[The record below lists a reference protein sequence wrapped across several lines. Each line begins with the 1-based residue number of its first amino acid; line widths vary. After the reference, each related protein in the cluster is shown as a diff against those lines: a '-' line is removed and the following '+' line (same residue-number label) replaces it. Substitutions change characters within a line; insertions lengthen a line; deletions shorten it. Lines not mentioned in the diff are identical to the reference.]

1 MEQAWEQGH
10 VTRRNLPHYLFSDRQ
25 KKYSN
30 NHVDGNGGGREG
42 VWLVTFGNL
51 VILSLPL
58 QSRCDQAEER
68 STALN
73 SYYSS
78 LKPLRSLIF
87 AFHILAK
94 KKTHTGL
101 ISPTTA
107 KLDHISNFVFRIFK
121 SYAKKLWRLQL
132 LELCTSKQ
140 AQTIHPSVFQAL
152 EVTCLQA
159 WRKRTYDDRGKF
171 HLCFF
176 QSDIF
181 HTSLV
186 LRLKEHCTRRKQK
199 HLEPFTNLSNS
210 VVREF
215 NITKSAHE
223 CIPLFLTSH
232 F

>member
-1 MEQAWEQGH
+1 MNLWSRHESKDTSQGE
-10 VTRRNLPHYLFSDRQ
+10 TCLITCSQTD
-25 KKYSN
+25 KKN
-30 NHVDGNGGGREG
+30 ILITMLMGMGEGGKG

-101 ISPTTA
+101 ISPTTT

-121 SYAKKLWRLQL
+121 CYAKKLWRLQL

-159 WRKRTYDDRGKF
+159 WRKRT
-171 HLCFF
+171 
-176 QSDIF
+176 
-181 HTSLV
+181 
-186 LRLKEHCTRRKQK
+186 
-199 HLEPFTNLSNS
+199 
-210 VVREF
+210 
-215 NITKSAHE
+215 
-223 CIPLFLTSH
+223 
-232 F
+232 